1 MEETTLLYHCR
12 ALCMDEADTLLD
24 NAFVVVQGATIRSV
38 GTERPAGEFTH
49 EIDCGG
55 NVLMPGLVN
64 AHTHIPM
71 TLLRGYGGGCDL
83 QTWLND
89 WIFPAEAK
97 LDDRAVKAGAGLA
110 LAELIASGVTTIA
123 DMYMHTPA
131 IAETVLQAGIS
142 ANLSCGGV
150 YFGAPADFSPKTCN
164 DCGNQIRLTEEW
176 HGAGD
181 GQILVDASIH
191 AEYTSNVPLW
201 QWMAQYAQDH
211 KLGMHVHLSE
221 TQHEHEACQERWG
234 LTPFG
239 ILDKFGVWNT
249 RAIAAHC
256 VWTTEEDWAGMAAK
270 GVSCVHNPVSNLKL
284 GSGVAWIPAMKKA
297 GVGLAVLSGPIIQM
311 LYPETNQE
319 IASHCLMVLGIASAF
334 VCMMLLC
341 NAILQANGRA
351 ALPIWFIAIGSATK
365 LIVNFILVQMPSVGI
380 KGAPVGT
387 LVCFMLVSVMELIAI
402 KRVTP
407 HPPKY
412 LRVFVKP
419 VLAAAIMGAA
429 ARAAY
434 GILAGHL
441 GNTMS
446 VAGGIVVG
454 AIVYAILV
462 LVLRIVSKD
471 DLSLMPK
478 GDKIAKLLHI
488 K

>member
-24 NAFVVVQGATIRSV
+24 NAFVVVQGTTIRSV
-38 GTERPAGEFTH
+38 GTERPAGPFVH
-49 EIDCGG
+49 EIDCRG

-201 QWMAQYAQDH
+201 QWMAQYSQDH

-256 VWTTEEDWAGMAAK
+256 VWTTEEDWAGMATK

-297 GVGLAVLSGPIIQM
+297 GVNIALGTDGVSSNNNTDMFEEMKFAAVLHNGVQRDP
-311 LYPETNQE
+311 LALLPKD
-319 IASHCLMVLGIASAF
+319 VLAMATRDGAKALGRKTPCHS
-334 VCMMLLC
+334 VRDNLVYS
-341 NAILQANGRA
+341 ANGSAVVMNMARGKVIYKDGA
-351 ALPIWFIAIGSATK
+351 FLTLDLDQIKAEVKDYALP
-365 LIVNFILVQMPSVGI
+365 
-380 KGAPVGT
+380 
-387 LVCFMLVSVMELIAI
+387 
-402 KRVTP
+402 
-407 HPPKY
+407 
-412 LRVFVKP
+412 
-419 VLAAAIMGAA
+419 
-429 ARAAY
+429 
-434 GILAGHL
+434 
-441 GNTMS
+441 
-446 VAGGIVVG
+446 
-454 AIVYAILV
+454 
-462 LVLRIVSKD
+462 
-471 DLSLMPK
+471 
-478 GDKIAKLLHI
+478 LLFG
-488 K
+488 